1 LVCCIGATIGKMAI
15 ALEKCALNQQINAVE
30 WGKEVEPH
38 YGINVL
44 QFFRRKI
51 ADDGAS
57 TTLPILK
64 KSLFE
69 KITVPT
75 PPISLQRTFSARV
88 VEIDKLKAH
97 YRAHLAKLD
106 VLFASLQHRAFRGAL

>member
-1 LVCCIGATIGKMAI
+1 MGI
-15 ALEKCALNQQINAVE
+15 ALKECAFNQQINAVE
-30 WGKEVEPH
+30 WGKEIEPH

-44 QFFRRKI
+44 QFFRRRI
-51 ADDGAS
+51 ANDGAS

-69 KITVPT
+69 KLTIPA
-75 PPISLQRTFSARV
+75 PPISLQHAFSARV
-88 VEIDKLKAH
+88 AEIDQLKAH

-106 VLFASLQHRAFRGAL
+106 ALFASLQQRAFRGEL